1 MDHCWKN
8 CSRNCNRPAS
18 QLNPKNSFFVPKS
31 FPFNLP
37 LSLSLSLS
45 LAWNPPTV
53 GRLHNLRNC
62 QESVFRRL
70 LTSPPPSLSSLE
82 RLQFKFLMREPLN
95 FCKCLPRRT
104 FHTSMQLQTKAGCS
118 GAPPPPLQPTF
129 VFPPFSVSLSCLS
142 LGPLCKSRPHIMVTK
157 MDRNGFK

>member
-82 RLQFKFLMREPLN
+82 RLQFKFLMREPCRPIFAN
-95 FCKCLPRRT
+95 VCLVALST
-104 FHTSMQLQTKAGCS
+104 LLCS
-118 GAPPPPLQPTF
+118 CRLKLDAVVRLLLLSSRLLS
-129 VFPPFSVSLSCLS
+129 FPPSPSASHVC
-142 LGPLCKSRPHIMVTK
+142 H
-157 MDRNGFK
+157 

>member
-95 FCKCLPRRT
+95 FCKRLPRRT

-118 GAPPPPLQPTF
+118 GGASSPPPADFCL
-129 VFPPFSVSLSCLS
+129 PPPSPSASHVC
-142 LGPLCKSRPHIMVTK
+142 H
-157 MDRNGFK
+157 